1 MSKPIYLDYNATT
14 PIAPEVAKAM
24 EPFLFEY
31 FGNPSSSHFY
41 GAKTKQAVEVA
52 RKQVANL
59 LNCSTKNIV
68 FTSGGTESNNYA
80 IQGAAV
86 ANKSRGNHI
95 ITSAVEH
102 PAVIEVCR
110 WLVSQGFD
118 LSILPVDH
126 HGMVDPLDLEKTI
139 NPETIL
145 VSIMHAN
152 NEVGTIQPIKRLA
165 AIAKQHNLIFH
176 TDAAQSIGKI
186 QVDVDD
192 LKVDLLTLAGHK
204 LYAPKGV
211 GVLYVRE
218 GIDLKNIMFGAN
230 HENGRRPGTE
240 NVLEIV
246 GLGKACEVA
255 ARDLLNFNSQVQDY
269 RNQFYLG
276 LLDALGSKNIRRN
289 GHPSQCLP
297 NTISIGFRNIA
308 ANELISKIGHKVAA
322 SAGSACHADH
332 VKVSDVLKA
341 MEVPLEYAMG
351 TVRFSLGRE
360 TTREKI
366 SQAVKVIVETVE
378 DINLH
383 NRTIDKT

>member
-24 EPFLFEY
+24 EPFLFEH
-31 FGNPSSSHFY
+31 FGNPSSNHFY
-41 GAKTKQAVEVA
+41 GVKTKQAVEQA

-59 LNCSTKNIV
+59 LKCSTKNIV

-80 IQGAAV
+80 IQGTAFAYR
-86 ANKSRGNHI
+86 ARGNHI

-102 PAVIEVCR
+102 PAVIEVCH
-110 WLVSQGFD
+110 WLVSQGYD

-139 NPETIL
+139 KPETIL
-145 VSIMHAN
+145 VTIMHAN
-152 NEVGTIQPIKRLA
+152 NEVGTIQPIKRLVE
-165 AIAKQHNLIFH
+165 IAKHHNIIFH

-186 QVDVDD
+186 QVDVDE

-230 HENGRRPGTE
+230 HESGRRPGTE

-246 GLGKACEVA
+246 GLGKACEIA
-255 ARDLLNFNSQVQDY
+255 ARDLKDFKSQVQDY
-269 RNQFYLG
+269 RDQLYMG
-276 LLDALGSKNIRRN
+276 LLDALGSEKIRPN

-297 NTISIGFRNIA
+297 NTISIGFRNVA
-308 ANELISKIGHKVAA
+308 ANELINKIGHKVAA
-322 SAGSACHADH
+322 SAGSACHADQ
-332 VKVSDVLKA
+332 VKISEVLKA
-341 MEVPLEYAMG
+341 MGVPLEYAMG
-351 TVRFSLGRE
+351 TIRFSLGRE
-360 TTREKI
+360 TSREKI
-366 SQAVKVIVETVE
+366 SQAIQVIVETV
-378 DINLH
+378 DNM
-383 NRTIDKT
+383 NFRSCTIHKT